1 MKIVKQEIKDLYI
14 HSSIIF
20 EFDMVL
26 LHFPKEGVFS
36 SFLIFSNAFFFSMR
50 KLSNYLVHYYKSSLD
65 VSKILA
71 SFLSV
76 VGFSSFHMGVLLVTR
91 TSVHLELSYQSIQNQ
106 SLKQWKQMIVFEAP
120 VLSVTFKCLH
130 QQYWNWCLLS
140 TYSYNTC
147 FRYVSKT

>member
-1 MKIVKQEIKDLYI
+1 MNLTWFFYI
-14 HSSIIF
+14 F
-20 EFDMVL
+20 L
-26 LHFPKEGVFS
+26 RKVFFK
-36 SFLIFSNAFFFSMR
+36 FLNFLQCIFFSVL

-76 VGFSSFHMGVLLVTR
+76 VGFSLFHMGVLLVTR

-106 SLKQWKQMIVFEAP
+106 SLKQWKQMIVSEAP

-147 FRYVSKT
+147 FRYVSKTWSFSIPFRCRLVPF